1 MQIFMHTRE
10 RNEITM
16 VWALFNAGTDYY
28 NKTNK
33 YVHTH
38 TGEHIDTH
46 GIGVQQGVQVFVFMA
61 KSC

>member
-46 GIGVQQGVQVFVFMA
+46 GIGVL
-61 KSC
+61 

>member
-16 VWALFNAGTDYY
+16 VWVIFNAGTDYY

-33 YVHTH
+33 YVHTCAPTY
-38 TGEHIDTH
+38 TGIRMK
-46 GIGVQQGVQVFVFMA
+46 GVL
-61 KSC
+61 